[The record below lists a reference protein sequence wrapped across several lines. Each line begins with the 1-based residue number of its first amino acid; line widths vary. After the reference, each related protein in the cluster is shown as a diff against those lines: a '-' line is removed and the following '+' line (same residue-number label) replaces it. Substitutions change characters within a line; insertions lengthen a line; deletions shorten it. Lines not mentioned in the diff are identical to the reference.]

1 MNIHHLELFYYV
13 ARHGGISEAV
23 RNIPYGIQQPA
34 VSAQI
39 IQLEESLGVTLFQ
52 RRPFSLTGAGQKL
65 FRFIEPFYQG
75 LDALAEE
82 LRGGVAQQLRFGA
95 SGTILRD
102 HLPELAQNVRKR
114 FPSLQLT
121 LREGHQ
127 PQLESWLQ
135 KQELDLAVTL
145 LEGKPPPGINSLPLL
160 KVPLVLLVA
169 KSNRLA
175 SAEELWKRDKIDETL
190 ISLPAFE
197 AIPKHFQQGLARL
210 DIDWFPRIEVT
221 SLALIETYVESGFG
235 IGLSVAVPRYK
246 LSPRIRAMPLDGFVP
261 VTIAA
266 LWFGKLN
273 PLLQAF
279 LDELQRRAKALNEGK
294 VLQAG

>member
-13 ARHGGISEAV
+13 ARHGGICEAV

-52 RRPFSLTGAGQKL
+52 RRPFSLTGAGEKL
-65 FRFIEPFYQG
+65 FRFIQPFFEG
-75 LDALAEE
+75 LDPLAEK
-82 LRGGVAQQLRFGA
+82 LRGGGAQQFRFGA

-102 HLPELAQNVRKR
+102 YLPELAQLVRKK
-114 FPSLQLT
+114 FPNLKLT

-145 LEGKPPPGINSLPLL
+145 LQGKPPAGINSLPLL
-160 KVPLVLLVA
+160 KLPLVLLVE
-169 KSNRLA
+169 KSCRLA
-175 SAEELWKRDKIDETL
+175 SAEELWERDKIEETL
-190 ISLPAFE
+190 ISLPPYE
-197 AIPKHFQQGLARL
+197 AIPKHFQQGLSRL
-210 DIDWFPRIEVT
+210 GIDWFPRIEVT
-221 SLALIETYVESGFG
+221 SLALIETYVESGYG
-235 IGLSVAVPRYK
+235 IGLSVAIPRFK
-246 LSPRIRAMPLDGFVP
+246 LSSGLRAVPLQGFAP
-261 VTIAA
+261 VVLAA
-266 LWFGKLN
+266 LWPGKLT

-279 LDELQRRAKALNEGK
+279 LDELHRRAQ
-294 VLQAG
+294 VLTG